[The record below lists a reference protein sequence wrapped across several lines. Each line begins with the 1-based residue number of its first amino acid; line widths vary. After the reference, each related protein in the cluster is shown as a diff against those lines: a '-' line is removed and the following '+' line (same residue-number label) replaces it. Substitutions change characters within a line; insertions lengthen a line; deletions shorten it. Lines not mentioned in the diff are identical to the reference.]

1 MKTMEKVKIL
11 FMAGIMALLVACQG
25 NTSQGHSGATHDGVE
40 QEDAQ
45 ASLEPIVMQ
54 VSEVSQP
61 VTLGKKEYQ
70 SSVVRRPDADL
81 PMVSNQQGQKFVDNR
96 ITLLVTE
103 GTRQVVR
110 KEFTKADFLNYL
122 DAGFQK
128 NAILEGLVF
137 DKSTPQGLLYAASV
151 AYPESDLYVPFQITV
166 NANGGINIVKSDEM
180 DEYEAPRDTTAL
192 EPNVDE
198 KE

>member
-1 MKTMEKVKIL
+1 M
-11 FMAGIMALLVACQG
+11 
-25 NTSQGHSGATHDGVE
+25 
-40 QEDAQ
+40 
-45 ASLEPIVMQ
+45 
-54 VSEVSQP
+54 
-61 VTLGKKEYQ
+61 
-70 SSVVRRPDADL
+70 
-81 PMVSNQQGQKFVDNR
+81 
-96 ITLLVTE
+96 
-103 GTRQVVR
+103 
-110 KEFTKADFLNYL
+110 